1 MLRNDQ
7 LGTYTR
13 EIKFAVVRC
22 LKRINLRPTQGEKQK
37 NAMVLC
43 LKTINLRPTQGSNKF
58 TIVLC
63 LKTINLWPAGLAG
76 LDSSNGIL
84 FVGPIDLHLLK
95 HCTRRLTRTHWIG
108 FLEFEKGSA
117 ARAVRRWN
125 KLSDTRDVITSA
137 LCAVRGLLNIGGLRH
152 AFTQRQV
159 ASLQKNH
166 LET

>member
-125 KLSDTRDVITSA
+125 IYLLFIFVCFGRTSWPTDPA
-137 LCAVRGLLNIGGLRH
+137 RRNARSAC
-152 AFTQRQV
+152 Q
-159 ASLQKNH
+159 
-166 LET
+166 